1 MTMTDTG
8 LTPRERMES
17 ALVELDR
24 LEQVLVEKG
33 AAKTDEDVKAADHQA
48 AEVQRLWS
56 TLGARELLADQSRI
70 VDGRSFEDLASA
82 SGIIDPTPGMTFGE
96 AFTKSPAYLEQMEK
110 NLRSDG
116 SFVEHIGKSRSVD
129 FGVALK
135 GIIEGKTLVTGASQT
150 SGGAFIVNERLPG
163 VADVA
168 PMRMPTVIGLCTR
181 VPLSG
186 DTMEWVEITSKTNA
200 AAAVAE
206 ATSLADGIKP
216 ESAMATTERQQA
228 VQSIAHWIPITRR
241 AAADAPQL
249 RTYIDTFLL
258 QGLAARVEDQLIN
271 GTGASPQLRGI
282 LNATT
287 AWSIQTLDV
296 SVAAVTRLDA
306 AAIAAANIYSTLE
319 GAYEP
324 TAILV
329 HPLDWFSVNFA
340 LAREG
345 VGTGQY
351 LGGGPFAGGAARN
364 LWGTQVVISK
374 AVPQGTQ
381 LIGDFRQALVGD
393 REQASMY
400 MTDSHASTFVSN
412 ILTILAELRLAFA
425 LRVPQAFVSI
435 VA

>member
-1 MTMTDTG
+1 M
-8 LTPRERMES
+8 
-17 ALVELDR
+17 A
-24 LEQVLVEKG
+24 
-33 AAKTDEDVKAADHQA
+33 
-48 AEVQRLWS
+48 S
-56 TLGARELLADQSRI
+56 TIPGQELLADQSQI
-70 VDGRSFEDLASA
+70 MGGKTFDDLADA
-82 SGIIDPTPGMTFGE
+82 SGIVNPGGMTLGE
-96 AFTKSPAYLEQMEK
+96 AFTKSAAYADLLESH
-110 NLRSDG
+110 NSADGLRPGAQSKPVAFRMG
-116 SFVEHIGKSRSVD
+116 LKSF
-129 FGVALK
+129 
-135 GIIEGKTLVTGASQT
+135 IEGKTLVTGASNT
-150 SGGAFIVNERLPG
+150 SGGAFLQNQRLPG
-163 VADVA
+163 IADVA
-168 PMRMPTVIGLCTR
+168 PMRMPTVIDLMTR
-181 VPLSG
+181 IPLSG
-186 DTMEWVEITSKTNA
+186 DTMEWVEFTTKTNA
-200 AAAVAE
+200 AVAVAE
-206 ATSLADGIKP
+206 ATSAADGAKP
-216 ESAMATTERQQA
+216 EAAVAFTERTQA
-228 VQSIAHWIPITRR
+228 VQTIAHWIPITRR

-249 RTYIDTFLL
+249 MAIINTFLL

-271 GTGASPQLRGI
+271 GTGVSPQLRGI

-287 AWSIQTLDV
+287 AWSIQSLDV

-400 MTDSHASTFVSN
+400 MTDSHASTFISN

>member
-1 MTMTDTG
+1 MAVTE
-8 LTPRERMES
+8 LTPRELME
-17 ALVELDR
+17 AELRKLDE
-24 LEQVLVEKG
+24 LEQVLVGKG
-33 AAKTDEDVKAADHQA
+33 AAATDEDVRSADLQA
-48 AEVQRLWS
+48 QAVNRLWNV
-56 TLGARELLADQSRI
+56 LGAKELLADQSRI
-70 VDGRSFEDLASA
+70 VDGKSFDELAGA
-82 SGIIDPTPGMTFGE
+82 SGIIEPTGGMTLGE
-96 AFTKSPAYLEQMEK
+96 AFAKSPAYQEQLDR
-110 NLRSDG
+110 NLRADG
-116 SFVEHIGKSRSVD
+116 SFVDSIGKSRSVD
-129 FGVALK
+129 FGVGIK
-135 GIIEGKTLVTGASQT
+135 GLIEGKTLVTGA
-150 SGGAFIVNERLPG
+150 GANQGAPFILPDRLPG
-163 VADVA
+163 VADIV
-168 PMRMPTVIGLCTR
+168 PLRMPTVAQLCTR
-181 VPLSG
+181 LPLSS
-186 DTMEWVEITSKTNA
+186 DTMEWVELTTKTNS

-206 ATSLADGIKP
+206 ATSLSDGAKP
-216 ESAMATTERQQA
+216 ESGMTWTERSQA
-228 VQSIAHWIPITRR
+228 VQNIAHWIPITRR

-249 RTYIDTFLL
+249 MTYIDTFLM
-258 QGLAARVEDQLIN
+258 QGLVARVEDQIMN

-282 LNATT
+282 LNTTT
-287 AWSIQTLDV
+287 AWTIQTLDV
-296 SVAAVTRLDA
+296 SVAAVSRLDA
-306 AAIAAANIYSTLE
+306 AAIAAANIYSVLE

-381 LIGDFRQALVGD
+381 LIGDFRQAIIGD

-400 MTDSHASTFVSN
+400 MTDSHADTFIKN

-435 VA
+435 VP